1 MENKKN
7 IFILFLVII
16 LLFLI
21 GYHVFFFQKGNEKE
35 FSKESIDVAT
45 TEVQEQGKK
54 DDAALITDT
63 ISKYMEYRY
72 SIRYLQDVNEKLSTL
87 QTVMFPDACEDIPEF
102 TEQNLFEIAITINH
116 IYLPS
121 ELQGDVPAI
130 IEYSSAYSSAD
141 TVNMREELTA
151 KILLQ
156 NMDGTWKVKKE
167 IYNITDI
174 DTDHDA
180 EDESIEQDE
189 DEEDEDGDDE

>member
-21 GYHVFFFQKGNEKE
+21 GYHVFFFHKGDEKQL
-35 FSKESIDVAT
+35 SKESIDAT
-45 TEVQEQGKK
+45 ITEVQEQGKK

-63 ISKYMEYRY
+63 ISKYMQLRY
-72 SIRYLQDVNEKLSTL
+72 SIRYLQDVNEKLNML
-87 QTVMFPDACEDIPEF
+87 QTVMFPDACQDIPEF
-102 TEQNLFEIAITINH
+102 MEQNLYEINITINH

-121 ELQGDVPAI
+121 DLQGDVPTI
-130 IEYSSAYSSAD
+130 IEYNSTYSSAD
-141 TVNMREELTA
+141 TENMREELTA

-156 NMDGTWKVKKE
+156 NIDGTWKVKKE
-167 IYNITDI
+167 IYNIADI

-180 EDESIEQDE
+180 EDASIEQDSDE
-189 DEEDEDGDDE
+189 QDGDEE

>member
-21 GYHVFFFQKGNEKE
+21 GYHVFFFHKENEKQL
-35 FSKESIDVAT
+35 SKESIDVAT
-45 TEVQEQGKK
+45 TEVQEQGKQ

-72 SIRYLQDVNEKLSTL
+72 GIQHLQDVNEKINTL
-87 QTVMFPDACEDIPEF
+87 QSVMFPDAFQDIPEF
-102 TEQNLFEIAITINH
+102 MEQNLYEINITINQ

-121 ELQGDVPAI
+121 DLQGDVPAI

-141 TVNMREELTA
+141 TENMREELTA

-156 NMDGTWKVKKE
+156 NIDSTWKVKKE
-167 IYNITDI
+167 IYNIPDI
-174 DTDHDA
+174 DSDHDA
-180 EDESIEQDE
+180 EDASIEA
-189 DEEDEDGDDE
+189 EDGD